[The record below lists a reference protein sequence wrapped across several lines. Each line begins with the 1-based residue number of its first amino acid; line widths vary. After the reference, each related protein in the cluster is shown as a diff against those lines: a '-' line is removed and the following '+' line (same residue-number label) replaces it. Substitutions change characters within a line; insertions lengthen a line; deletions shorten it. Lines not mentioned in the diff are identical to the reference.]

1 MRSVWFGTHP
11 EPGKRWRVT
20 LSIVAMGA
28 GFKKAT
34 ESALSADKTAKTV
47 TVKVKMAFSRNV
59 HECIL
64 PPPLLAFLLFHLSV
78 CPRSSLALWH
88 PHS

>member
-34 ESALSADKTAKTV
+34 ERALSADKTAKTV

-64 PPPLLAFLLFHLSV
+64 PPPLFAFFSALCFSRKQLFHLSV
-78 CPRSSLALWH
+78 FP
-88 PHS
+88 